1 MMKQVKVAITQGDL
15 NGIGYEVMLKS
26 LADKYLMGRCVPIIY
41 GSPKVLAYYKKVLDL
56 EHLPHNTIRH
66 VSEAQYN
73 VINVIDC
80 NDAGVKVELGHASK
94 QSGLAAYQ
102 ALERVVNDVK
112 SGLIDTLVTAPI
124 NKETIQS
131 TEFNFGGH
139 TEYFANRFDSKGAIK
154 LMIYENLRIAIV
166 TDHIP
171 LGQVVASL
179 SEEVV
184 FNKIKILNE
193 ALQTNFG
200 LLKPKIAVLGLNP
213 HAGDSGLLG
222 NEERTIIQP
231 AIERAK
237 VEGLLAMGPYAAD
250 GLFSSGSYHNFDA
263 ILAMY
268 HDQGLAPFQALA
280 SQAGVNFTAGLPIVR
295 TAPAHGTAYEIVG
308 KGIAEEMSFKE
319 AIYEAIEITEQRIHL
334 QELKDGSL
342 KPADKKQYRRYHR
355 SKIE

>member
-1 MMKQVKVAITQGDL
+1 MMKQIKIAITQGDV
-15 NGIGYEVMLKS
+15 NGIGYEVILKS
-26 LADKYLMGRCVPIIY
+26 LADKYLMSQCVPIIY
-41 GSPKVLAYYKKVLDL
+41 GSPKVLAYYKKVLNL
-56 EHLPHNTIRH
+56 EHLTHNSIRH

-80 NDAGVKVELGHASK
+80 NDASVKVELGQPSK

-102 ALERVVNDVK
+102 ALERAVNDAK
-112 SGLIDTLVTAPI
+112 AGLVSTLVTAPI

-131 TEFNFGGH
+131 SDFNFGGH
-139 TEYFANRFDSKGAIK
+139 TEYFANRFESKNAVK
-154 LMIYENLRIAIV
+154 LMVHESLRIAIV

-171 LGQVVASL
+171 LSKVASL
-179 SEEVV
+179 LSEEIIYD
-184 FNKIKILNE
+184 KIKILSK

-200 LLKPKIAVLGLNP
+200 ILKPTIAILGLNP

-222 NEERTIIQP
+222 NEERSIIQP

-237 VEGLLAMGPYAAD
+237 AEGLLAMGPYAAD
-250 GLFSSGSYHNFDA
+250 GLFSSGSYHGFDA

-280 SQAGVNFTAGLPIVR
+280 SRAGVNFTAGLPIVR

-308 KGIAEEMSFKE
+308 KGVAEELSFKE
-319 AIYEAIEITEQRIHL
+319 AVYEGIEIYEQRTLL
-334 QELKDGSL
+334 QGLKDGSM
-342 KPADKKQYRRYHR
+342 KPKEKKQHRRHHR